1 MIASCIYGI
10 PYVLLLHSMG
20 NNSFLC
26 MMVDDEYM
34 NVISEA
40 SIRPVDFMKALADDT
55 RMTSMVLLLEG
66 SLCVC
71 DLMDRLAL
79 SQPKVSRHLA
89 LLRDAGLVTTE
100 RRGQWIFYSIASDLP
115 TWVMNTLVELRSP
128 TLLAAKALNPAF
140 SLDTGE
146 QSQCC

>member
-1 MIASCIYGI
+1 MT
-10 PYVLLLHSMG
+10 
-20 NNSFLC
+20 
-26 MMVDDEYM
+26 
-34 NVISEA
+34 VISEA
-40 SIRPVDFMKALADDT
+40 SITPVHLMKALADDT

-115 TWVMNTLVELRSP
+115 KWVMNILVELRSP

>member
-1 MIASCIYGI
+1 
-10 PYVLLLHSMG
+10 MG

-34 NVISEA
+34 TVISEA

>member
-1 MIASCIYGI
+1 
-10 PYVLLLHSMG
+10 MG

-34 NVISEA
+34 TVISEA

-115 TWVMNTLVELRSP
+115 KWVMNILVELRSP

>member
-34 NVISEA
+34 TVISEA
-40 SIRPVDFMKALADDT
+40 SITPVHLMKALADDT

-115 TWVMNTLVELRSP
+115 TWVMNTLVELREP
-128 TLLAAKALNPAF
+128 ALVSAVVSNPAF
-140 SLDTGE
+140 SLDPGGQTE
-146 QSQCC
+146 CC